1 MHYCNLTCTLQY
13 LTFTCPDI
21 SYAVQKVYL
30 HMHDLR
36 ELHMIALK
44 RILHYLQDTLDFS
57 LLLR

>member
-1 MHYCNLTCTLQY
+1 
-13 LTFTCPDI
+13 
-21 SYAVQKVYL
+21 
-30 HMHDLR
+30 MHDLR